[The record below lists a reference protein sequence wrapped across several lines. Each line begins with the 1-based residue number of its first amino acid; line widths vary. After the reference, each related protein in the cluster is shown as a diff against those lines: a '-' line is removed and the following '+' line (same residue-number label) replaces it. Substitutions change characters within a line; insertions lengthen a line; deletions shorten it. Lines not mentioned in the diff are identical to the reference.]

1 MYKKE
6 KAEKLVKGFN
16 YLIDTKYYPLG
27 KKGDEY
33 NIFNIKSELTKININ
48 WALAGANLDNP
59 DYIKQKEK
67 AHSEGDNWQVYI
79 CAKHKK
85 DNLEVEL
92 ERGLKKLNIAHDI
105 DKLFND

>member
-6 KAEKLVKGFN
+6 KAEKLAKGFN

-33 NIFNIKSELTKININ
+33 NIFKVKSELTQFKND
-48 WALAGANLDNP
+48 WTLVGANSDNP
-59 DYIKQKEK
+59 DYSKQKEK
-67 AHSEGDNWQVYI
+67 KHSEGANWEVYI